1 MVIAAEEVD
10 VVSTFWVLMLWRGMV
25 LAVNGEIYGFNHWMH
40 REMRVRKQTLLYFM
54 GFLNREGELGR
65 ESGITGRIF

>member
-25 LAVNGEIYGFNHWMH
+25 LAVNGEIYGFN
-40 REMRVRKQTLLYFM
+40 LL
-54 GFLNREGELGR
+54 GVS
-65 ESGITGRIF
+65 SGISPIGCTERCE